1 MIFIDDVAFKR
12 DLKNG
17 VFVLSGRSILDFR
30 TFIAETAALL
40 AVISNNILYSWGL
53 SFFKT

>member
-1 MIFIDDVAFKR
+1 MIFTDDVASKR
-12 DLKNG
+12 DLKNS

-40 AVISNNILYSWGL
+40 AVISNNMLCN
-53 SFFKT
+53 